1 MGIPY
6 EGARRI
12 LATVRRLGLTGS
24 VLTLGRQ
31 MIYITLDD
39 LFGLFSERTLNG
51 DMLYS
56 CYTADRLRPILDELM
71 EKDELLCRNPDHRR
85 AKFITDQ
92 AFFRLIGFDS
102 LLALDKSS
110 YENADVLY
118 DLNRAEPPVELT
130 GRFALVFDGGTI
142 EHVFHL
148 PNVFKNIYDFL
159 KIDGVVIHQ
168 APTNNY
174 IDHGFYQISPTLLV
188 DYYCANDYFIEE
200 CYLYYKVSP
209 GQRAPWFMLEYRPG
223 CLDESW
229 QNGGGNRNDSG
240 LAACNY
246 GTSFVARKTQVA
258 RCDQV
263 PDQGAFVHAW
273 KKAHSATAM

>member
-6 EGARRI
+6 AGARRI
-12 LATVRRLGLTGS
+12 LATVRRLDLSGE

-31 MIYITLDD
+31 VIYITLND
-39 LFGLFSERTLNG
+39 LFVLFSERTLNG
-51 DMLYS
+51 DLLYP
-56 CYTADRLRPILDELM
+56 CYTAERLRPILDELM
-71 EKDELLCRNPDHRR
+71 EKDELISRNPVHRR

-102 LLALDKSS
+102 MLALDKSS

-118 DLNRAEPPVELT
+118 DLNLAEPPAELR

-148 PNVFKNIYDFL
+148 PNVFKNIFDFL
-159 KIDGVVIHQ
+159 KIDGVVVHQ

-188 DYYCANDYFIEE
+188 DYYGANSYFIEE
-200 CYLYYKVSP
+200 CQVYYKVSP
-209 GQRAPWFMLEYRPG
+209 GIRAPWFMLDYHPG
-223 CLDESW
+223 CMDETSR
-229 QNGGGNRNDSG
+229 NGGEKNDSG
-240 LAACNY
+240 LAACHY
-246 GTSFVARKTQVA
+246 GTSFVARKTPA
-258 RCDQV
+258 TRYDEV
-263 PDQGAFVHAW
+263 PDQGAYKRRW
-273 KKAHSATAM
+273 KEADPAAAE